1 MKSFM
6 RSFGLTLSVALIALS
21 GVFAAGLIS
30 AAAESS
36 GFSSGEFLLFGFK
49 DGVLFGEA
57 LGKRFSLNFAPAAF
71 VAEKL
76 QPLAVFLP
84 PWYQLLLRY
93 IVNPF

>member
-1 MKSFM
+1 M
-6 RSFGLTLSVALIALS
+6 GLTFAVASILIA
-21 GVFAAGLIS
+21 GLS
-30 AAAESS
+30 AAVLVSSAAETS

-57 LGKRFSLNFAPAAF
+57 LGKKFSLNFAPAAF

>member
-1 MKSFM
+1 M
-6 RSFGLTLSVALIALS
+6 GLTFAVAFILIA
-21 GVFAAGLIS
+21 GLS
-30 AAAESS
+30 AAVLVSSAAETS

-49 DGVLFGEA
+49 DGALFGEA
-57 LGKRFSLNFAPAAF
+57 LGKKFSLHFAPAAF